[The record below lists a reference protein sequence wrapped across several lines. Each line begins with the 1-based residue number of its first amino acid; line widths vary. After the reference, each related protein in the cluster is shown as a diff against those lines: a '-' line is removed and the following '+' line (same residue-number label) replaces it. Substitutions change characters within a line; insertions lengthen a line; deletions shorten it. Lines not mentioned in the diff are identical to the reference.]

1 MARRKRLREG
11 CCFLHPTWP
20 VSRIFPVVGTSA
32 FDFTYLD
39 SNEGTPSRALQTVS
53 DSSDM
58 RFIKRYK
65 LTQCTDGP
73 KQAGAS
79 SRGSGH
85 HGGRPTMFQL
95 TYCAIDRLSSIRLWR
110 SKERKVH
117 SAGDRSTI
125 DSIDH
130 DVRCLL
136 PLDHG
141 TGAADGEGGHFGKD
155 STAGDYVRPPECAGF
170 EQPSL
175 GADRVTVQVRS
186 GVWKWSPA
194 AVGNHLRSPGRRED
208 RSHGWFSGPA

>member
-1 MARRKRLREG
+1 
-11 CCFLHPTWP
+11 
-20 VSRIFPVVGTSA
+20 
-32 FDFTYLD
+32 
-39 SNEGTPSRALQTVS
+39 
-53 DSSDM
+53 
-58 RFIKRYK
+58 
-65 LTQCTDGP
+65 
-73 KQAGAS
+73 
-79 SRGSGH
+79 
-85 HGGRPTMFQL
+85 MFQL

-136 PLDHG
+136 PLNHG

-175 GADRVTVQVRS
+175 GADRVTSEERRLEVVPSS
-186 GVWKWSPA
+186 GRESSTIARQKGGPLPRLV
-194 AVGNHLRSPGRRED
+194 LRTGLKNLNDRPGLFADEED
-208 RSHGWFSGPA
+208 GEEE